1 MKRLLTALFAAALL
15 LPVAAVHAAD
25 APAAAKPKQY
35 VYVLHVAPAFQTEKA
50 WGDKEKMAVGQ
61 HYQRLLK
68 AAADGQV
75 ILGGRTTE
83 ALDKTFGLVVFE
95 AASDDAAKAFME
107 ADPAVKEG
115 LMTATLH
122 PYAVAMQR
130 K

>member
-1 MKRLLTALFAAALL
+1 MKRLLTALLAAALL
-15 LPVAAVHAAD
+15 LPLAYVYAAD
-25 APAAAKPKQY
+25 APAKPKQY
-35 VYVLHVAPAFQTEKA
+35 VYVLKLVPGMQSEAA
-50 WGDKEKMAVGQ
+50 WGDKQKMVAGA
-61 HYQRLLK
+61 HFMRLQK

-75 ILGGRTTE
+75 ILGGRTME

-95 AASDDAAKAFME
+95 AANDEAAKAFME
-107 ADPAVKEG
+107 ADPAIKEG

>member
-1 MKRLLTALFAAALL
+1 MKRWLTALLAAALL
-15 LPVAAVHAAD
+15 LPLAYAFAAD
-25 APAAAKPKQY
+25 APAKQKQY
-35 VYVLHVAPAFQTEKA
+35 VYMLRLVPAMQTEAA
-50 WGDKEKMAVGQ
+50 WGDKQKMVVGQ
-61 HYQRLLK
+61 HFMRLQK

-95 AASDDAAKAFME
+95 AANDDAAKAFMD